1 MILDLPHTTT
11 SEINRELVRI
21 RSEGGAVTLGRV
33 MTLVID
39 ATCCDAESAI
49 GAANHA
55 SREHP
60 CRVVVLAKSDA
71 TEPRLDAEIRVG
83 GDAGAS
89 EVIVLRPSGDMTG
102 HGDTLIIP
110 LLLPDAPIVAWW
122 PGGPVS
128 APALTA
134 LGAMATRRIT
144 DVRGSADVRGA
155 LVALADGYAPG
166 DTDLAWART
175 TRWRALLAAA
185 LDLPGSPTV
194 THVRIHGDTG
204 SPAVLLL
211 GAWLRA
217 KLGCDF
223 DDSYSDEA
231 TGLVSVCLETPEG
244 EIAIKRP
251 DGQNATFS
259 QPGLPDHVIA
269 LPRRTLQDCLAE
281 DLRRLDA
288 DEVYGETLIALA
300 GALRS

>member
-1 MILDLPHTTT
+1 VILSLPNTTT
-11 SEINRELVRI
+11 SKINGELVRM

-33 MTLVID
+33 MNLVID

-49 GAANHA
+49 RAANEA

-60 CRVVVLAKSDA
+60 CRVIVLAKSES
-71 TEPRLDAEIRVG
+71 TGPQLDAEIRVG

-89 EVIVLRPSGDMTG
+89 EVILLRPSGDMTE
-102 HGDTLIIP
+102 HADTLVTP

-144 DVRGSADVRGA
+144 EAKNSPDVKAS
-155 LVALADGYAPG
+155 LLALADGYAPG

-185 LDLPGSPTV
+185 LEQAGSPPV

-211 GAWLRA
+211 GAWLRRS
-217 KLGCDF
+217 LGCDF
-223 DDSYSDEA
+223 EDSYSDEA
-231 TGLVSVCLETPEG
+231 EGLVSVYLETPGG
-244 EIAIKRP
+244 EISIVRP
-251 DGQNATFS
+251 DGYDATFS
-259 QPGLPDHVIA
+259 QPGLPDHMIV

-288 DEVYGETLIALA
+288 DEVYGETLIAVA
-300 GALRS
+300 EALRS

>member
-1 MILDLPHTTT
+1 MILDLPNTTT
-11 SEINRELVRI
+11 SEINKELLRI

-33 MTLVID
+33 MTLVVD
-39 ATCCDAESAI
+39 VTCCDAESAI
-49 GAANHA
+49 TAANYA
-55 SREHP
+55 SHEHP
-60 CRVVVLAKSDA
+60 CRVVVLAKSEA

-89 EVIVLRPSGDMTG
+89 EVIVLRPSGDMTE
-102 HGDTLIIP
+102 HTDTLLIP

-122 PGGPVS
+122 PGGMDS

-144 DVRGSADVRGA
+144 DVKGSPDVKAA

-185 LDLPGSPTV
+185 LERTGSPTV

-211 GAWLRA
+211 GAWLRG

-231 TGLVSVCLETPEG
+231 IGLVSVCLETPEG
-244 EIAIKRP
+244 EISIVRP
-251 DGQNATFS
+251 DGHNATFS
-259 QPGLPDHVIA
+259 QPGLPDHAIA
-269 LPRRTLQDCLAE
+269 IHRRTLQDCLAE

>member
-1 MILDLPHTTT
+1 MILALPNTST
-11 SEINRELVRI
+11 SEINSELVRI
-21 RSEGGAVTLGRV
+21 RAEGGVVTLGRV

-49 GAANHA
+49 NAANYA

-60 CRVVVLAKSDA
+60 CRVVVLARSEA

-89 EVIVLRPSGDMTG
+89 EVIVLRPSGAMTQ
-102 HGDTLIIP
+102 HGDTLLIP

-122 PGGPVS
+122 PGGAVS

-144 DVRGSADVRGA
+144 DVKGSPDVKAA
-155 LVALADGYAPG
+155 LLALADGYAPG
-166 DTDLAWART
+166 DTDLAWARI

-185 LDLPGSPTV
+185 LERTGSPTV

-211 GAWLRA
+211 GAWLRG
-217 KLGCDF
+217 KLGCGF

-231 TGLVSVCLETPEG
+231 KGLISVRLETPEG
-244 EIAIKRP
+244 EISIVRP
-251 DGQNATFS
+251 DGHDATFS

-269 LPRRTLQDCLAE
+269 LPQRTLQDCLAE

>member
-175 TRWRALLAAA
+175 THWRALLAAA
-185 LDLPGSPTV
+185 LERTGSTTV

-211 GAWLRA
+211 GAWLRN

-223 DDSYSDEA
+223 DDSYSDQA
-231 TGLVSVCLETPEG
+231 KGLVSVCLETPEG
-244 EIAIKRP
+244 EISIQRP
-251 DGQNATFS
+251 DGHDATFS

-269 LPRRTLQDCLAE
+269 LPQRTLQDCLAE